1 MNADGSAPRKLAEH
15 PARNGQ
21 RGFSH
26 AWSPSGRQIAFV
38 SDRDGPRHRAWTKIH
53 VVNLDG
59 SGLRNLS
66 RSPAYDSDPAW
77 SPDGRT
83 IAFIRNFDLYVMR
96 ADGSGQRRLTRGAGH
111 DVAPSWSPDGQQ
123 IVFERRLGQSQS
135 AYGRCH
141 ACIRASI
148 FEVRVMNADGSAER
162 RLTRVASNWGGEGY
176 GARPRWSP
184 DGKEIAFVSQRDG
197 NAEIYV
203 MNANGSHQRNV
214 SRNPN
219 AHDNVFAWSPAQK

>member
-15 PARNGQ
+15 PARNVR

-38 SDRDGPRHRAWTKIH
+38 SDRDGPRFAADRPEIY

-59 SGLRNLS
+59 SGLRNLT
-66 RSPAYDSDPAW
+66 RSPAGDSDPAW

-83 IAFIRNFDLYVMR
+83 IAFIRNYDLYVMR
-96 ADGSGQRRLTRGAGH
+96 ADGSGQRRLTRGAGQ
-111 DVAPSWSPDGQQ
+111 DVAPSWSPDGQR
-123 IVFERRLGQSQS
+123 IVFERRLGQSTD
-135 AYGRCH
+135 GRCRT
-141 ACIRASI
+141 CIQASI
-148 FEVRVMNADGSAER
+148 FEIRVANADGSAER
-162 RLTRVASNWGGEGY
+162 RLTRVASNWQGEGY
-176 GARPRWSP
+176 GTRPRWSP

-203 MNANGSHQRNV
+203 MNADGSGQRNV
-214 SRNPN
+214 SQNPRG
-219 AHDNVFAWSPAQK
+219 HDNVFAWSPAQK